1 MEVWMADIAA
11 ALEKRG
17 WGVTVALAEGLRFH
31 DPERYIAEY
40 PFGNVIGID
49 GKSGYREC
57 RILNVLNILRKTEPD
72 VAIPVG
78 LADAL
83 YATALYKKTGGQCRL
98 VACVHGQNM
107 NIIDDLDLCKGYIDR
122 AVSVSRKGCQTIRD
136 RVPDLGER
144 VIHIPTGVPAPTRE
158 RKLDRAAMH
167 VAYVGRLD
175 NGEKRIFDLVPLVKQ
190 LKGMK
195 IVIHIVGGG
204 IDEVELRALLDQEAK
219 NERVIFHGKMA
230 RSRLYESIYP
240 KIDALLV
247 FSPSEGGPITAW
259 EALAHGVIPVVSD
272 FNGREAEGVL
282 IHRKNALVFPVGDI
296 KAAEQ
301 ALRMVMMWKTDKP
314 RAEVKP
320 SLPDEYRQDAFSRS
334 WDNRLRECIYD
345 VNRYAEGELPSM
357 LSGGR
362 ISQLRLGMA
371 LSCRLRKLFGGNFHH
386 KEPGGEWPH
395 AYGHDLDS

>member
-1 MEVWMADIAA
+1 MICSVPSILLLSQSAHTGGGMEVWMADIAA

-83 YATALYKKTGGQCRL
+83 YATALYKKMGGQCRL

-144 VIHIPTGVPAPTRE
+144 VIHHDWLA
-158 RKLDRAAMH
+158 
-167 VAYVGRLD
+167 
-175 NGEKRIFDLVPLVKQ
+175 
-190 LKGMK
+190 
-195 IVIHIVGGG
+195 
-204 IDEVELRALLDQEAK
+204 
-219 NERVIFHGKMA
+219 NE
-230 RSRLYESIYP
+230 
-240 KIDALLV
+240 
-247 FSPSEGGPITAW
+247 
-259 EALAHGVIPVVSD
+259 
-272 FNGREAEGVL
+272 GREPSRRPVL
-282 IHRKNALVFPVGDI
+282 
-296 KAAEQ
+296 
-301 ALRMVMMWKTDKP
+301 
-314 RAEVKP
+314 
-320 SLPDEYRQDAFSRS
+320 
-334 WDNRLRECIYD
+334 
-345 VNRYAEGELPSM
+345 
-357 LSGGR
+357 
-362 ISQLRLGMA
+362 
-371 LSCRLRKLFGGNFHH
+371 
-386 KEPGGEWPH
+386 
-395 AYGHDLDS
+395 